1 MVWSLLKTDNSCLC
15 LYGRGVT
22 GQILYGG
29 ELRFLNKNRAPV
41 ASLNYMY
48 VGNVQNGMTTVRIGS
63 DEMAFCDMRNAYYP
77 MNADWF
83 GNLWGYWFA

>member
-1 MVWSLLKTDNSCLC
+1 
-15 LYGRGVT
+15 
-22 GQILYGG
+22 
-29 ELRFLNKNRAPV
+29 
-41 ASLNYMY
+41 MY